1 MRTLMWFRSDL
12 RCQDNLALAHATS
25 QSDGGVVGLF
35 LYCPQQWKQH
45 DWGNPK
51 VGFLHRN
58 VQALS
63 EALRAYNIPL
73 VIRVCESF
81 QDATVH
87 VLEVAQSLSCQTVMF
102 NKEYEINER
111 RRDKVVTEAL
121 AQAGIAFQ
129 GFDDS
134 VILEPGSVRK
144 KDDTNYSVFTP
155 YKKMWLQVL
164 NLRGGPPSLAE
175 SQVQSVPV
183 CDPSPLPDSID
194 GYDLSDDRA
203 DLWPAGEEQALER
216 LEKFAAHR
224 IHHYND
230 RRDIPSV
237 NGTSTVSAYLALGV
251 LSPRQ
256 CLSAAVRHANDS
268 WPSLAMGK
276 DGVSIWISELIWR
289 EFYRHL
295 LVAYP
300 RLSMDQPFQE
310 KTKALVWRNN
320 EEEFQ
325 AWCEGRTG
333 YPIVDAAMQQLNQ
346 TGWMHNR
353 LRMIVAMFL
362 TKQLLVDWRWGERY
376 FMQRLV
382 DGDLAANNGGWQ
394 WSASTGTDAAPYFR
408 IFNPWT
414 QGKRFDP
421 KGEFIKRLLPEL
433 AEVPHTALHDPVK
446 LSSVKPASYPDPV
459 CDHKEGRERALAA
472 FKSL

>member
-12 RCQDNLALAHATS
+12 RCLDNLALHHAS
-25 QSDGGVVGLF
+25 NVSERGVVGLF
-35 LYCPQQWKQH
+35 VYCPKQWQKH

-63 EALRAYNIPL
+63 EALAEYNIPL
-73 VIRVCESF
+73 LIRTCETF
-81 QDATVH
+81 QDAREI
-87 VLEVAQSLSCQTVMF
+87 VLDVARSLECDKVVF

-111 RRDKVVTEAL
+111 RRDKAVVEAL
-121 AQAGIAFQ
+121 SEADIAYQ

-134 VILEPGSVRK
+134 VLLEPGSVHK
-144 KDDTNYSVFTP
+144 KEGGDYSVFTP
-155 YKKMWLQVL
+155 YKKTWIQVL
-164 NLRGGPPSLAE
+164 NERGGPPGLVE
-175 SQVQSVPV
+175 PKKQDKMV
-183 CDPSPLPDSID
+183 CDAEDLPESLD
-194 GYDLSDDRA
+194 GYDLSDDRD
-203 DLWPAGEEQALER
+203 DLWLAGEEHALER
-216 LEKFAAHR
+216 LEKFASHR
-224 IHHYND
+224 MHKYAD
-230 RRDIPSV
+230 GRDIPSI
-237 NGTSTVSAYLALGV
+237 NGTSTISPYLALGV

-256 CLSAAVRHANDS
+256 CLMATVEYSDAN
-268 WPSLAMGK
+268 WPELALGNG
-276 DGVSIWISELIWR
+276 GVAIWISELIWR

-310 KTKALVWRNN
+310 KTKELVWRNN

-325 AWCEGRTG
+325 AWCDGRTG
-333 YPIVDAAMQQLNQ
+333 FPIVDAAMTQLNQ

-408 IFNPWT
+408 IFNPWS
-414 QGKRFDP
+414 QGKRFDG
-421 KGEFIKRLLPEL
+421 KGEFIQRFLPEL
-433 AEVPHTALHDPVK
+433 SDVPASALHDPDK
-446 LSSVKPASYPDPV
+446 LAKAKPSSYPDPV
-459 CDHKEGRERALAA
+459 CDHKTARERALQV